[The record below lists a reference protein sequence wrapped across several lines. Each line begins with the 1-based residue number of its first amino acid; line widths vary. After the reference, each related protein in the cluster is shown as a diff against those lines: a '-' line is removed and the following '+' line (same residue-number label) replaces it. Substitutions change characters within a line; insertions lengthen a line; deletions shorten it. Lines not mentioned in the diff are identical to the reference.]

1 VIVVVALLG
10 ILLVAAVPQLFGPD
24 ELDVE
29 FAARSVAT
37 DMELARRFAIA
48 RRANFVMTFSPAG
61 GPYASYTLTTGGVAE
76 PDFPKD
82 LPLTVTV
89 TGTAS
94 ITFRPSGST
103 TAGATLT
110 FSAGGET
117 AQVTVLAAT
126 ARVEISGP

>member
-1 VIVVVALLG
+1 MIVALLG
-10 ILLVAAVPQLFGPD
+10 ILLVAAVPQLFVPS

-29 FAARSVAT
+29 LVARQVGT

-61 GPYASYTLTTGGVAE
+61 GPFTSYTLTTGGVAE

-82 LPLTVTV
+82 LPPAVTV
-89 TGTAS
+89 AGTAS
-94 ITFRPSGST
+94 VTFRPSGST
-103 TAGATLT
+103 TAAATLT
-110 FSAGGET
+110 FSARGET
-117 AQVTVLAAT
+117 AQLTVLAAT